1 MITGAMPA
9 PQTTP
14 PTYHNPAPDHPQH
27 DFAGALVAGQR
38 RAVLHTFRDAV
49 AFHAGQVQQHRE
61 PGRSF
66 HQRAD
71 RGLVQPPIHE

>member
-27 DFAGALVAGQR
+27 DFAGALVTTPPDFDVAL
-38 RAVLHTFRDAV
+38 ADAV
-49 AFHAGQVQQHRE
+49 
-61 PGRSF
+61 
-66 HQRAD
+66 D
-71 RGLVQPPIHE
+71 